1 MILIGSGSLMSKI
14 LKISLDLGY
23 PVEAGITGIADNCTS
38 FFKRNN
44 ISIIESPDLD
54 KSLFDY
60 LQKSTQN
67 LDLPIVIF
75 INNNKII
82 NDKTLMLG
90 ANFYNFHF
98 GLTQKYRGI
107 AEICIISA
115 IINNESEYGV
125 TLHKVLPG
133 EKVDKGPIVSQSSF
147 PLFSSSTFS
156 SVMESCIDSMF
167 KIYTAMIPKLI
178 SKDYASIENVW
189 ISPALT
195 YGDLPK
201 LISLS
206 TPEQIKRYQ
215 EFGKYEVFL
224 PKLSSLLQS
233 QIREKKVITRMD
245 RESQ

>member
-14 LKISLDLGY
+14 LKMSLELGY
-23 PVEAGITGIADNCTS
+23 PVEAGITSIDDSCTS
-38 FFKRNN
+38 FFKRKN
-44 ISIIESPDLD
+44 INIIESLDLD
-54 KSLFDY
+54 QSLFDY

-67 LDLPIVIF
+67 LDLQIVIF

-82 NDKTLMLG
+82 SNKTLMLG

-125 TLHKVLPG
+125 TLHRVLPG

-147 PLFSSSTFS
+147 PLISSSTFS

-167 KIYTAMIPKLI
+167 KIFTTMIPKLI
-178 SKDYASIENVW
+178 SKDYVSIEN
-189 ISPALT
+189 IFFSTALT
-195 YGDLPK
+195 YSDLPK
-201 LISLS
+201 LVSLS
-206 TPEQIKRYQ
+206 TPEQLKRYQ
-215 EFGKYEVFL
+215 DLGKYEVFL

-233 QIREKKVITRMD
+233 QIREKK
-245 RESQ
+245 SNH